1 LFGLLKFQKYE
12 AANREIRALRR
23 TYRKGPTI
31 AEMNLGVGGI
41 AGGNMNESRV
51 PQTLSSWGTY
61 GTNVKVL
68 PPDTAGLN
76 RANSILL
83 LADLNVYIRQ
93 DVSS

>member
-1 LFGLLKFQKYE
+1 
-12 AANREIRALRR
+12 
-23 TYRKGPTI
+23 
-31 AEMNLGVGGI
+31 
-41 AGGNMNESRV
+41 MNESRV